1 MTLFN
6 PFTHRIRGFRVLD
19 IAFVCLIVSIAVASY
34 AFKTFASAEDADASG
49 VEARIVQEQKRI
61 RLLDA
66 EIARLEDPRRI
77 ETLATSYLSLAPAAA
92 SQEIEPEALARMAGP
107 PAAPPAAP
115 GKPQP

>member
-77 ETLATSYLSLAPAAA
+77 ETLATQYLTLGPPAA
-92 SQEIEPEALARMAGP
+92 SQEIEPTALAQVASAH
-107 PAAPPAAP
+107 AAPVATP